1 MGRAPRS
8 PPHIHKF
15 GGASLAN
22 AAGIAHAA
30 KIVVG
35 HRPAPQVVVVSAM
48 SGVTDALLDCA
59 ARASRGEA
67 AQVRATANTLRAR
80 HAEAVRAL
88 VPRGARLDEL
98 VGIIDAAFAE
108 LEQLAGGLGIL
119 REITPRTIDYLVA
132 RGERLSAQMFAAA
145 LEAGGCPAAYVD
157 ATEVVQTDGTFGNAS
172 PDLDGTTRYAR
183 RALGPVLARGA
194 VPVVPG
200 FLGAAPDGQV
210 ATLGRGGSDLTATLL
225 ARVLSAREVSLWK
238 DVPGLLTADPRIVPD
253 ARVVPQV
260 HLREAAELAYYG
272 AKVLHPRSL
281 VPVLKQN
288 VAIRI
293 RPFVDPASLGT
304 EISRRRTLEQY
315 PVKALSAIPKQAL
328 LTVTGSGMLGV
339 PGIAARTFAAVHH
352 EGISVSLITQA
363 SSEHSIC
370 FSVPEESAQRARR
383 SLEQTFQ
390 REIARQEIDGVEAR
404 TGLATLVVV
413 GLGMAETPGIAARV
427 FSALAEAGINVIAT
441 AQGSSELN
449 LSLVVDGKEAPRAQ
463 RLVHA
468 AFQLSK
474 IGGGAVAHPERSDVV
489 LLGFGQIGRALAPMI
504 AKVKREALT
513 LRIVGLIDSS
523 GFVFDADGF
532 SPRRLA
538 GLGAAKAK
546 GAPLAKA
553 TGGRRASAAE
563 AVAFVA
569 RHALSNPILVDL
581 TADETTD
588 TLTTA
593 LGAGMHVV
601 LANKRPVTTDK
612 RQYDALRAAAQA
624 HGRRLLLEATVGAGL
639 PIIDTYQKLVESGD
653 RVSKIEGC
661 PSGTLGYL
669 FGELGRGAAF
679 STALAGAIAKG
690 YPEPDPREDLSGMDV
705 ARKALILGR
714 LLGFPGEL
722 DDIAVESLVPDGAGR
737 LKLDQFL
744 ASLEQFDAA
753 WAKRVAA
760 ARARGGVLRYRAIVT
775 RKSIRVGLVVV
786 DASSPMASLNG
797 TDNQFIFTTMRY
809 KKNPLVITGPGAGP
823 AVTAGGLPKHMLELA
838 RARNPPPPSPGR
850 CARAAA
856 ARFPRPILT
865 HDARAAAGCWSCVM
879 SLRPRAGT
887 RSGPRSTRVGACGAA
902 CSLRVCGATPR
913 RSSPQRASTSSPIPR
928 ATPRCSPARR

>member
-1 MGRAPRS
+1 MPRTAR
-8 PPHIHKF
+8 PIEIHKF
-15 GGASLAN
+15 GGASLASG
-22 AAGIAHAA
+22 AAIAQAVTIIQA
-30 KIVVG
+30 R
-35 HRPAPQVVVVSAM
+35 RPAPMVVVVSAM
-48 SGVTDALLDCA
+48 AGVTDALLDLA
-59 ARASRGEA
+59 AAAIQRGPDGARATVEA
-67 AQVRATANTLRAR
+67 LCAQHLG
-80 HAEAVRAL
+80 AVRAL
-88 VPRGARLDEL
+88 LGPGPRTDEL
-98 VGIIDAAFAE
+98 VQTIEHAFAE
-108 LEQLAGGLGIL
+108 VEPLAAGLRIL
-119 REITPRTIDYLVA
+119 RELTPRTTDYLVA
-132 RGERLSAQMFAAA
+132 RGEQLSARIVAAA
-145 LEAGGCPAAYVD
+145 LDCAGCPATYVD
-157 ATEVVQTDGTFGNAS
+157 AAAVIQTDGTFGNAS
-172 PDLDGTTRYAR
+172 PDLAR
-183 RALGPVLARGA
+183 TERSARHVLRPLLARGV

-225 ARVLSAREVSLWK
+225 ARVLGAREVSLWK

-260 HLREAAELAYYG
+260 HVREAAELAYYG
-272 AKVLHPRSL
+272 AKVLHPRAL
-281 VPVLKQN
+281 IPVMKRN

-293 RPFVDPASLGT
+293 RPFADPTSLGT
-304 EISRRRTLEQY
+304 EISRRRTLHQY
-315 PVKALSAIPKQAL
+315 PVKALSAIPQQAL
-328 LTVTGSGMLGV
+328 LTVAGSGMLGV

-352 EGISVSLITQA
+352 QGISVSLITQA

-370 FSVPEESAQRARR
+370 FSVPAESAERARK
-383 SLEQTFQ
+383 SLEETF
-390 REIARQEIDGVEAR
+390 RPEIARQEIDGVEVQ

-413 GLGMAETPGIAARV
+413 GLGMAGTPGIASRV
-427 FSALAEAGINVIAT
+427 FSALAEARINVIAT

-449 LSLVVDGKEAPRAQ
+449 LSLVVDAKDAPRAQ
-463 RLVHA
+463 RAVHA

-474 IGGGAVAHPERSDVV
+474 IGGGAVAHPDRTDVV
-489 LLGFGQIGRALAPMI
+489 LLGFGQIGRTLAPMI
-504 AKVKREALT
+504 AKVKQEGLT
-513 LRIVGLIDSS
+513 LRIVGLIDTS

-538 GLGAAKAK
+538 ALGAAKAK

-679 STALAGAIAKG
+679 STALEGAIAKG
-690 YPEPDPREDLSGMDV
+690 YPESDPREDLSGMDV

-786 DASSPMASLNG
+786 DASSPMASLTG

-823 AVTAGGLPKHMLELA
+823 AVTAGGILNDVLKLA
-838 RARNPPPPSPGR
+838 
-850 CARAAA
+850 
-856 ARFPRPILT
+856 
-865 HDARAAAGCWSCVM
+865 
-879 SLRPRAGT
+879 
-887 RSGPRSTRVGACGAA
+887 GA
-902 CSLRVCGATPR
+902 
-913 RSSPQRASTSSPIPR
+913 
-928 ATPRCSPARR
+928 